1 MPKLLLACT
10 TPLLLLV
17 SSISQANI
25 EVSFVDGAPKD
36 RFVLSNTGECAMQNI
51 TANIDLS
58 NSTGKLIFDTTATGA
73 GVEVFQPFES
83 SDGNIKLANGNPVQ
97 DGETTLSLNIAN
109 LKANGST
116 RFTIDVDDTL
126 KQSELGN
133 IRVSGSEIENATI
146 QITSMDSTAE
156 ATFDKKGRALIT
168 FTDC

>member
-36 RFVLSNTGECAMQNI
+36 RFVLNNIGECAMQNI

-83 SDGNIKLANGNPVQ
+83 SDGNIKLVNGNPVQ
-97 DGETTLSLNIAN
+97 DGETTLLLNIAT
-109 LKANGST
+109 LKANSST

-146 QITSMDSTAE
+146 QIRSMGRTSE
-156 ATFDKKGRALIT
+156 ATFDKNGRALLA